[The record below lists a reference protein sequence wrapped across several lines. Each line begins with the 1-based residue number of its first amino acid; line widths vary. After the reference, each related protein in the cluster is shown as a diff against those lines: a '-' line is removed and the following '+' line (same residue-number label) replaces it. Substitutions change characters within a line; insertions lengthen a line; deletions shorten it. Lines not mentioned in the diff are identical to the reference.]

1 MVHSFVTGLLDGHQ
15 DKQQKQSMYSIAKT
29 IELPATFVEL
39 RHQCTHE
46 QMPSLLKL
54 RSAAQ
59 KALDWIWHYYWRDL
73 PDSDAGDGAGG
84 SEQEACIRFL
94 VAYLGLDEAAKRSAR
109 EQQRLKQFGEPLV
122 LDALSVIQT
131 TTENPRILVGA
142 FQMSR
147 QILEGR
153 DEKEAALRA
162 GTEPQAEKRLPEPS
176 HDGPAAGPSQ
186 VLEQS
191 SPADGSTRT
200 KGWSR
205 YEGKWEPKPI
215 GVV

>member
-1 MVHSFVTGLLDGHQ
+1 
-15 DKQQKQSMYSIAKT
+15 MYSIAKT

-54 RSAAQ
+54 RSAAK
-59 KALDWIWHYYWRDL
+59 KALEWIWHYYWRDL
-73 PDSDAGDGAGG
+73 PDSDPGDGAGG

-94 VAYLGLDEAAKRSAR
+94 TAYLGLDDAAKRNAR

-122 LDALSVIQT
+122 VDALSVIQS

-153 DEKEAALRA
+153 AKKEATLQG
-162 GTEPQAEKRLPEPS
+162 GTEPRAEEQLPEPPHGS
-176 HDGPAAGPSQ
+176 LVADPPQ
-186 VLEQS
+186 VLGQNTR
-191 SPADGSTRT
+191 ADGSTRT